1 MQTLLTIKNYNSTM
15 NIKQLTI
22 ILFAFSVVCSW
33 GQTLPKY
40 VSVEKKMK
48 QIVAQYEDSLSRV
61 VTKYASSTLDE
72 EMDNSIHP
80 NPRYYRLFCPP
91 TLYSSPMSG
100 VLTMGE
106 REQELYVVNDS
117 LQMASLVGITAN
129 NIGAEECFREHCIDN
144 VLLNI
149 YLEHPEYICYTED
162 DIKSDKIGAS
172 KVANE
177 LKPTADIL
185 PNIIS
190 SEETV
195 TNLTGTDLV
204 VKKPNFWKFSGNS
217 SLQFTQN
224 YISGNWAEG
233 GESTNTLISRLI
245 LEADYDDKQRIK
257 FENELDLHL
266 GFTTAPSDTE
276 HKYRTNT
283 DVFKINS
290 KLGAKAVNS
299 WYYTVGMTMT
309 TQLLR
314 NYKAN
319 SNVLQSAIFAPLRL
333 NFNVGMDY
341 NKNYKNGKIS
351 VNLAPLAYQ
360 LIYVGNRDVDETR
373 FGVKKG
379 KRSLNDYGSQM
390 TINNNWQICK
400 DISWRTKLWAFTNYE
415 KVESSWEN
423 TFDFAVSKYLSTKLF
438 LHGRFNDG
446 IKRKKGYSY
455 FQFKELLSF
464 GLSYKW

>member
-1 MQTLLTIKNYNSTM
+1 MQTHLTNKNYNSTM
-15 NIKQLTI
+15 NLK
-22 ILFAFSVVCSW
+22 LFTFLLFVFSFVASW
-33 GQTLPKY
+33 GQTLSTY
-40 VSVEKKMK
+40 GSIEKKMK
-48 QIVAQYEDSLSRV
+48 YIVSLYEDSLNQI
-61 VTKYASSTLDE
+61 VTKYTSLVPILENEKSLG
-72 EMDNSIHP
+72 S

-91 TLYSSPMSG
+91 TLYSSPMSE

-106 REQELYVVNDS
+106 ETLELYATYDS
-117 LQMASLVGITAN
+117 LQMSSLGSDN
-129 NIGAEECFREHCIDN
+129 LGAEELSREYCIDN
-144 VLLNI
+144 ALLNM
-149 YLEHPEYICYTED
+149 YLKHPEYICYTEEN
-162 DIKSDKIGAS
+162 IKSDKIGAS
-172 KVANE
+172 EIANE
-177 LKPTADIL
+177 LKPTAEIL
-185 PNIIS
+185 PSFVS
-190 SEETV
+190 SEEIV

-204 VKKPNFWKFSGNS
+204 VKKPNFWRFSGNS

-224 YISGNWAEG
+224 YISGNWSEG

-257 FENELDLHL
+257 FENEMDIHL

-290 KLGAKAVNS
+290 KLGVKAVNS

-319 SNVLQSAIFAPLRL
+319 SNVLQSAIFAPLKL
-333 NFNVGMDY
+333 NLNVGMDY
-341 NKNYKNGKIS
+341 NRNYKNGKIS

-360 LIYVGNRDVDETR
+360 FTYVGNRDVDETR

-379 KRSLNDYGSQM
+379 KRSLHEYGSQM
-390 TINNNWQICK
+390 TINNNWQIYK
-400 DISWRTKLWAFTNYE
+400 NISWRTKLWAFTNYE
-415 KVESSWEN
+415 KVEASWEN

>member
-1 MQTLLTIKNYNSTM
+1 MQTHLTNKNYNSAM
-15 NIKQLTI
+15 NLKHLTFL
-22 ILFAFSVVCSW
+22 LFVFSSIYSL
-33 GQTLPKY
+33 GQTLPTY
-40 VSVEKKMK
+40 TSIEKKMK
-48 QIVAQYEDSLSRV
+48 HIVSQYEDSLNQV
-61 VTKYASSTLDE
+61 ITKYTSSHPLLKNE
-72 EMDNSIHP
+72 NSLKP

-91 TLYSSPMSG
+91 TLYSSPMNE

-106 REQELYVVNDS
+106 ETQELYVTDDS
-117 LQMASLVGITAN
+117 LQMASLVSE
-129 NIGAEECFREHCIDN
+129 NIGAEELSREYCIDN
-144 VLLNI
+144 ALLNM
-149 YLEHPEYICYTED
+149 YLEYPEYICYTEEN
-162 DIKSDKIGAS
+162 IKSNKIGAS
-172 KVANE
+172 EIANE
-177 LKPTADIL
+177 LKPTAEIL
-185 PNIIS
+185 PSFVS
-190 SEETV
+190 SEKIV

-204 VKKPNFWKFSGNS
+204 VKKPNFWKFSGNT

-224 YISGNWAEG
+224 YISGNWSEG

-257 FENELDLHL
+257 FENEMDIHL

-290 KLGAKAVNS
+290 KLGVKAVNS

-319 SNVLQSAIFAPLRL
+319 SNVLQSAIFAPLKL

-360 LIYVGNRDVDETR
+360 FTYVGNHDVDETC
-373 FGVKKG
+373 FGIKKG
-379 KRSLNDYGSQM
+379 KRALHEYGSQM
-390 TINNNWQICK
+390 TINNDWQIYK
-400 DISWRTKLWAFTNYE
+400 NISWRTKLWAFTNYE
-415 KVESSWEN
+415 KVEASWEN